1 MRLAVHAGTA
11 DGVTGTADT
20 HHPVRCMVA
29 TLDPETSTPCG
40 TDRLVRPRRRA
51 GGHDAATRRRGTRGH
66 RPRDDCRSGALGPVP
81 SPARLAYD
89 R

>member
-11 DGVTGTADT
+11 DGVTGAADT
-20 HHPVRCMVA
+20 HHPVRGMVA

-51 GGHDAATRRRGTRGH
+51 GGHDAATRRRGSRGH
-66 RPRDDCRSGALGPVP
+66 RSRDDFRSGVFGPVP
-81 SPARLAYD
+81 SLARLACD